1 MSIRQVE
8 NCCMEHIRNPE
19 AEERQMQKG
28 LCTARHARKALA
40 IVNKFTNEV
49 IADLMTMSRAEADPV
64 AVLKLLED
72 TVHLKEAGFEKLA
85 KAIKD
90 IVSNSKKRKTV
101 GRPTE
106 LEPSSKRQKCCQ
118 QKVLGITV
126 GNLGISKNMKNKN
139 KNVYF

>member
-19 AEERQMQKG
+19 PEERQMQKG

-49 IADLMTMSRAEADPV
+49 IADLMTMSRDEADPV
-64 AVLKLLED
+64 AVLKLLEA

-90 IVSNSKKRKTV
+90 IVSNLLLSKKRKTV
-101 GRPTE
+101 RRPTE
-106 LEPSSKRQKCCQ
+106 LEPSSKRQRCCQ
-118 QKVLGITV
+118 QKVLGIPVLVTSSAV
-126 GNLGISKNMKNKN
+126 
-139 KNVYF
+139 